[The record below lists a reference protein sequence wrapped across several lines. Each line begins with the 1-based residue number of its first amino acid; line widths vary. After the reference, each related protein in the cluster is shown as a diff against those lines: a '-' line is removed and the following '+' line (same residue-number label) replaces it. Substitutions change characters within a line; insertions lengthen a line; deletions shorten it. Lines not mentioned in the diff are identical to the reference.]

1 MWISYIIKAEF
12 VEMIKISA
20 FNLLIFFLICWLI
33 SLCVNK
39 YIVDTEEQINVDVC
53 LFVQV
58 RFSALVMLLEL
69 ANKLRENYMVL
80 LPETIPFL
88 AELMEGKNIKQMGTH
103 IFVNKVHHFT

>member
-1 MWISYIIKAEF
+1 MWIDFS
-12 VEMIKISA
+12 VR
-20 FNLLIFFLICWLI
+20 
-33 SLCVNK
+33 K
-39 YIVDTEEQINVDVC
+39 YIVNTEEKINVDVC

-88 AELMEGKNIKQMGTH
+88 AELMEGKNVI
-103 IFVNKVHHFT
+103 